1 MTPRFAPGARRA
13 TFTLALMLGLAV
25 LGSGCASGGGGA
37 SGGSTASTGG
47 SGVEVFGTIDAGVS
61 GVRNKSGR

>member
-1 MTPRFAPGARRA
+1 MTPRFVPGARRA
-13 TFTLALMLGLAV
+13 ALTLALMLGLAA
-25 LGSGCASGGGGA
+25 LSTGCASSGAA

>member
-1 MTPRFAPGARRA
+1 MTSRFAPGARRA
-13 TFTLALMLGLAV
+13 ALTLALMLGLAA
-25 LGSGCASGGGGA
+25 LGTGCASSGAA

-61 GVRNKSGR
+61 GVRNKSSR

>member
-1 MTPRFAPGARRA
+1 MKGPMRLL
-13 TFTLALMLGLAV
+13 LALCALASAA
-25 LGSGCASGGGGA
+25 LAAGCASPGGDGA
-37 SGGSTASTGG
+37 PAASTR

>member
-13 TFTLALMLGLAV
+13 TFTLVLMLGLAV
-25 LGSGCASGGGGA
+25 LGTGCASGGA
-37 SGGSTASTGG
+37 TSGGSTASTGG

>member
-1 MTPRFAPGARRA
+1 MTTRFAPGAQRA
-13 TFTLALMLGLAV
+13 AFTLALLLGIAA
-25 LGSGCASGGGGA
+25 LGTGCASNGTGGG
-37 SGGSTASTGG
+37 SGSAATGG

>member
-13 TFTLALMLGLAV
+13 ALTLALMLGLAA
-25 LGSGCASGGGGA
+25 LGTGCASSGAA